1 MKKISFIFGTRPEAI
16 KLAPLINYFKKSD
29 SFFVSVCSTG
39 QHKEML
45 KQILPLFDIE
55 PDFDLDLMT
64 ENQSLAGFVSK
75 AISSVD
81 DYLDK
86 TKPDYIV
93 VQGDTS
99 TVFAA
104 SLCAFFRK
112 IKIIHIEAGLRTGNK
127 FSPFPEEMNR
137 VLTGRLADFHMAP
150 TQQAK
155 KNLLKENIDSSKILV
170 TGNTGIDS
178 ILFVISKMKF
188 EKTKLPVINQLKK
201 YSSFNSGKLILVTGH
216 RRENFGSGFENLC
229 NALSHLASKH
239 KDFLFIYPVHLNPNV
254 KKIVYEK
261 LSNIKNII
269 LLPPADYRTFI
280 KLMDSSYLILTDS
293 GGVQEEAPTL
303 GVPVLVLR
311 DTTERP
317 EGVTAGC
324 SKLIGTN
331 PDKIIN
337 SVSELIEDK
346 ALYKTMSLSENPYGD
361 GKASKRIFD
370 FIHHSTQ

>member
-1 MKKISFIFGTRPEAI
+1 MKKVSFIFGTRPEAI
-16 KLAPLINYFKKSD
+16 KLAPLINYFKKSEA
-29 SFFVSVCSTG
+29 FNVTVCSTG

-45 KQILPLFDIE
+45 NQILPLFDIK
-55 PDFDLDLMT
+55 PDFELDLMT
-64 ENQSLAGFVSK
+64 KNQSLAGFVSK
-75 AISSVD
+75 AISSID
-81 DYLDK
+81 NYLVK
-86 TKPDYIV
+86 TNPDYVV

-127 FSPFPEEMNR
+127 FSPFPEEINR

-150 TQQAK
+150 TKQAK
-155 KNLLKENIDSSKILV
+155 ENLLKEDVDSAKIQV

-178 ILFVISKMKF
+178 ILSVISKMES
-188 EKTKLPVINQLKK
+188 EKTELPIINQLKK
-201 YSSFNSGKLILVTGH
+201 HIPFNKGNVILITGH

-229 NALSHLASKH
+229 NALSRLASIYKN
-239 KDFLFIYPVHLNPNV
+239 FLFIYPVHLNPNV
-254 KKIVYEK
+254 KEIVYRK
-261 LSNIKNII
+261 LKNIRNII
-269 LLPPADYRTFI
+269 LLPPVDYQTFI
-280 KLMDSSYLILTDS
+280 ALMGSSYIILTDS
-293 GGVQEEAPTL
+293 GGVQEEAPSI

-324 SKLIGTN
+324 SRLIGTES
-331 PDKIIN
+331 DKIIN
-337 SVSELIEDK
+337 SVTELIEDK
-346 ALYKTMSLSENPYGD
+346 TLYNTMSLSENPYGD

-370 FIHHSTQ
+370 FIQRSTQ